1 MNEEIKIERV
11 SSLQTEERS
20 QLEKIAETAIKQ
32 PLLKGEEF
40 FPKHK
45 LETPERRNIFVRHYL
60 ELVKDAGYFHD
71 YIIRAGEKIMGYAA
85 IDKGYNVLKEF
96 FTPTVHFAFV
106 HPLLDQELIEEV
118 LKKECDKIDTA
129 NKSGRYQIPF

>member
-20 QLEKIAETAIKQ
+20 HLEKIAEIAIER

-45 LETPERRNIFVRHYL
+45 LETPERRSVFIRHYI
-60 ELVKDAGYFHD
+60 EKTKNSFYD
-71 YIIRAGEKIMGYAA
+71 YLIKIGDKIMGYAA
-85 IDKGYNVLKEF
+85 IDKGYNALKEL

-106 HPLLDQELIEEV
+106 HPLLNDNREAIEEI
-118 LKKECDKIDTA
+118 LKKECDNIDTA